1 MISRASKNHYTALH
15 RLHTGASWVCAES
28 DARKVHGF
36 INLIGLV
43 WRKNAGSRA
52 VKWNS
57 SGRSQHKSE
66 ATLLET

>member
-36 INLIGLV
+36 IRIFSKYGEFDWARLEEECGQPR
-43 WRKNAGSRA
+43 RKMS
-52 VKWNS
+52 
-57 SGRSQHKSE
+57 
-66 ATLLET
+66 